1 MALIRGRTQTKMF
14 GVSAALACIFLGV
27 IPGARIVAAGEP
39 TAILPPQALADGPS
53 QPLTTAE
60 LEKINKTIA
69 DKGKEIRLNVEITT
83 LLGVTKAD
91 EILLSRGLA
100 VKDEIGDIHEFEPL
114 SDDRGYLILKLNPQM
129 NTIYWFN
136 KAFVL
141 TAARSRVPGADSEE
155 IPLAEAQTG
164 ASKELA
170 YWAAFAHGA
179 E

>member
-1 MALIRGRTQTKMF
+1 MF
-14 GVSAALACIFLGV
+14 AVSAALASIVLAM
-27 IPGARIVAAGEP
+27 IPGARIAAAAEP
-39 TAILPPQALADGPS
+39 TAILPPQALTDGSPQS
-53 QPLTTAE
+53 LTAAE
-60 LEKINKTIA
+60 LEKISKTIA

-83 LLGVTKAD
+83 LLGVTKCD

-100 VKDEIGDIHEFEPL
+100 VKDESGDIHEFEPL
-114 SDDRGYLILKLNPQM
+114 SDDKGYLILKLNPQI
-129 NTIYWFN
+129 NTIYWVS

-141 TAARSRVPGADSEE
+141 TAARSRVPGADSAE

-170 YWAAFAHGA
+170 YWAAFAHGT